1 MRRALIERDLVD
13 CVLGLGPNLFYNSP
27 MEACVVVCRTRKPP
41 KRRGRV
47 LFLDAVREV
56 ARERAQSF
64 LTAAHQQRI
73 LKAYRVFADEPGF
86 AAVATTADV
95 LANDGNLSIPRYV
108 RRPADAGDVAPAG
121 DLRSAGRSN
130 APRGAP
136 PAPDRVKQVHADGRA
151 FTKPMRRRPDRSSQN
166 SRHQTSYFQARR

>member
-13 CVLGLGPNLFYNSP
+13 CVLGLGPNLFYNSFYNSP

-73 LKAYRVFADEPGF
+73 LKAYRAFADEPGF

-108 RRPADAGDVAPAG
+108 RRPAG
-121 DLRSAGRSN
+121 DLRSAWAEFDAGSRDFWRRMDEVVEMLDGVV
-130 APRGAP
+130 AEQ
-136 PAPDRVKQVHADGRA
+136 KADG
-151 FTKPMRRRPDRSSQN
+151 
-166 SRHQTSYFQARR
+166 